1 VSVDRNRLEMW
12 RLRGRLNKRQRTVG
26 KTNELKMEL
35 RGRRGAPRA
44 MQRKRIARSCV
55 LRERKIPGD
64 KLRRA
69 DEVEGRSRQR
79 RHVQRLTNMAGGIGA
94 FRVFVKETAAR
105 GKVQQ
110 RSASQQR
117 QRAAHSRPF
126 KQESK
131 AIHRPDL
138 P

>member
-1 VSVDRNRLEMW
+1 
-12 RLRGRLNKRQRTVG
+12 
-26 KTNELKMEL
+26 
-35 RGRRGAPRA
+35 
-44 MQRKRIARSCV
+44 
-55 LRERKIPGD
+55 
-64 KLRRA
+64 
-69 DEVEGRSRQR
+69 
-79 RHVQRLTNMAGGIGA
+79 MASGIWA
-94 FRVFVKETAAR
+94 FGVFVKETAAR

>member
-1 VSVDRNRLEMW
+1 
-12 RLRGRLNKRQRTVG
+12 
-26 KTNELKMEL
+26 
-35 RGRRGAPRA
+35 
-44 MQRKRIARSCV
+44 MQREGIAWSRM

-69 DEVEGRSRQR
+69 DEIERGRCQR
-79 RHVQRLTNMAGGIGA
+79 RHVQRLANMASGIGA
-94 FRVFVKETAAR
+94 FAVFVKETAAR

-117 QRAAHSRPF
+117 QCAAHSCPF

-131 AIHRPDL
+131 AIHMPDL

>member
-1 VSVDRNRLEMW
+1 M
-12 RLRGRLNKRQRTVG
+12 
-26 KTNELKMEL
+26 
-35 RGRRGAPRA
+35 
-44 MQRKRIARSCV
+44 

-64 KLRRA
+64 KLRRT
-69 DEVEGRSRQR
+69 DEIERRSRQR
-79 RHVQRLTNMAGGIGA
+79 WHVQRLANVASGIWA
-94 FRVFVKETAAR
+94 FGVFVKETAAR